1 MSPPA
6 AITGVLLWAGA
17 SLVVA
22 FDVWMLQRLA
32 FA

>member
-1 MSPPA
+1 M
-6 AITGVLLWAGA
+6 LLWAGA